1 MGHWVS
7 SQWIELVPNAD
18 GFQGHSFVDVFVV
31 GGPGNFGSHRLHL
44 LLELKAT

>member
-7 SQWIELVPNAD
+7 SQWIGLVPKVD

-31 GGPGNFGSHRLHL
+31 GGPGNFGCNWLQL